1 MFFDVLSFVECKF
14 LHKFSDTIIQPFG
27 GIYITLNK
35 TSLSFLLRISVK
47 SDPTWFELMDRSV
60 RGSE

>member
-1 MFFDVLSFVECKF
+1 MFFDVLSFAECKF

-47 SDPTWFELMDRSV
+47 SDPT
-60 RGSE
+60 